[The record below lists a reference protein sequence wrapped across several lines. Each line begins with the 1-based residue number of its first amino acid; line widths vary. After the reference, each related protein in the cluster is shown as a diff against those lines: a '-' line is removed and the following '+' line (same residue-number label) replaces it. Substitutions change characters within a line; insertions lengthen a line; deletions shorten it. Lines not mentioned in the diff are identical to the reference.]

1 MTARKAVAR
10 KAAATTTEKA
20 PEREP
25 SKADIARQAEAD
37 GYVTIEHCGL
47 QLRIPIKGK
56 VPVAAYLAFKNGD
69 EFGGTE
75 ALLGPD
81 QWAAF
86 LATNPT
92 IDDLNEIGAKLTELV
107 GN

>member
-1 MTARKAVAR
+1 M
-10 KAAATTTEKA
+10 
-20 PEREP
+20 
-25 SKADIARQAEAD
+25 
-37 GYVTIEHCGL
+37 
-47 QLRIPIKGK
+47 
-56 VPVAAYLAFKNGD
+56 PVAAYLAFKNGD